1 MFTAPTDK
9 ALMNSLIVSTLGYF
23 VDVYDLLLF
32 SVVRTKSLL
41 ELKIP
46 EEALLDTGL
55 SLLNWMLVGMM
66 LGGVVWG
73 ILGDKRGRR
82 SVLFGSILIYS
93 MANFLNAYVT
103 DLESYKILRF
113 VAGFGLAGELG
124 AGITLVCELMRPD
137 KRAYGTLLITA
148 IGLLGLFLRLTLAKI
163 TIGDLHTVWVDGW
176 VFPCC
181 CLDSDPEKARYSN
194 KVNIPTSAMV
204 TFGNW

>member
-148 IGLLGLFLRLTLAKI
+148 IGLLGAVFAAY
-163 TIGDLHTVWVDGW
+163 IGQNYDWRFAYSLGGW
-176 VFPCC
+176 MGFS
-181 CLDSDPEKARYSN
+181 LLLL
-194 KVNIPTSAMV
+194 
-204 TFGNW
+204 